1 MLEKEDYKP
10 VAASYKTV
18 LFGQSSV
25 GKSSIGLR
33 FIENKDSFKS
43 CLPLTQLES
52 TIGGIF
58 WDNKN
63 KYNV

>member
-58 WDNKN
+58 
-63 KYNV
+63 